1 MFVPYLPNRRK
12 GRDLELGPGEQKLGS
27 YMVGATAY
35 SWVLAATAGLVVAMG
50 AGLLFARDGAS
61 GTAIASVLAGNAM
74 LFGAMG
80 KRRLYLTTR
89 RLVLMQQSKHENS
102 LDLADIR
109 GIEVRGRKVGRVIVK
124 ALDGTEL
131 SASVYNPLAVA
142 AAIQA
147 ACAELSEERKLN
159 WKEAGSE
166 RAG

>member
-1 MFVPYLPNRRK
+1 MIYHLLHRRNK
-12 GRDLELGPGEQKLGS
+12 GRGFTPEPGEQELGS

-50 AGLLFARDGAS
+50 AGMLFSRDGAS

-74 LFGAMG
+74 LFGALG

-89 RLVLMQQSKHENS
+89 RLVLMQQSKHEKS

-109 GIEVRGRKVGRVIVK
+109 GIEIRGRKVGRIIVR

-131 SASVYNPLAVA
+131 SASVYNPLTVA
-142 AAIQA
+142 AAIQQ
-147 ACAELSEERKLN
+147 ACAAIIDDGQTEMKGGRE
-159 WKEAGSE
+159 
-166 RAG
+166 